1 MSNANSS
8 AERGTGANDVGR
20 GENGGEKSKRIF
32 TSYLFRGRK
41 GGDVVFSQEPPP
53 SPPATV
59 RRPARVAR
67 MLALAHR
74 LQRAIDGGEFQDR
87 ATMARQYGL
96 TRARV
101 TQLLNL
107 ILLAPDIQEQVLAL
121 EAIDGLEPTSERTL
135 RVVSREM
142 VWEEQRSLFIE
153 IIQ

>member
-1 MSNANSS
+1 MSNADPA
-8 AERGTGANDVGR
+8 AERGTGANEGGQ
-20 GENGGEKSKRIF
+20 GEDGGKKGKRIF
-32 TSYLFRGRK
+32 TSYLFRSRQ

-53 SPPATV
+53 PPPATV

-87 ATMARQYGL
+87 ATLARQYGL

-107 ILLAPDIQEQVLAL
+107 TLLAPDIQEQVLGL
-121 EAIDGLEPTSERTL
+121 EAVDGLEPTSERAL

-142 VWEEQRSLFIE
+142 A
-153 IIQ
+153 